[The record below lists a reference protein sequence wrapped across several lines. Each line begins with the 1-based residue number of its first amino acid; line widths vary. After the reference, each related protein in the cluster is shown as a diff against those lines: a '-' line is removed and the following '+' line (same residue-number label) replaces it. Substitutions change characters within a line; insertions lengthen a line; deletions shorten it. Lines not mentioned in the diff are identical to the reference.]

1 MKNELPTFSSEKELA
16 EWIGSHDTS
25 PYMDDLEVVAQEIP
39 IRRTPLVNE
48 TLGLLLNPNELDAIK
63 RVAERKRG
71 SLSNFDPNLADRK
84 TATGGGRFA
93 LENIEDGY
101 CELTFLEIRFDLRS
115 ARSEIF
121 IEPY

>member
-39 IRRTPLVNE
+39 ITRTPLVNE

-63 RVAERKRG
+63 RVAERKGVPYRTLIQTWLVEKLQQEG
-71 SLSNFDPNLADRK
+71 ADLLSK
-84 TATGGGRFA
+84 T
-93 LENIEDGY
+93 
-101 CELTFLEIRFDLRS
+101 
-115 ARSEIF
+115 
-121 IEPY
+121 